1 MTDNFNLR
9 TFLTENKLTKN
20 AKLLSEAVTLNGK
33 PVDVGSIEIE
43 GIDTSDYPDFSDAY
57 ITYAEFEDGTPLT
70 EDELMS
76 LEDENYGIVGELIF
90 DRQLYLEAEGE
101 EEADHGHDI
110 EQAQHNIERQYEETV
125 KENTMT
131 QRDKYLTRL
140 VENALGIQP
149 SDDDEID
156 FNPAD
161 AADEL
166 DYRRDQYRGNQME
179 EADEMVEEKPLPKY
193 ENIEK
198 LMQEIEKSTDEEA
211 HKFKVQEMKRVADM
225 LEKKCTGL
233 EEGDNAE
240 HIDQKKLKQ
249 MKKDIMSL
257 RKGIEKMEKLGEKKF
272 TKKET
277 KTEMKEG
284 FDLRKFL
291 VENKLTTSSRMLNE
305 NVNIEQAF
313 TQAGINLET
322 PVTVAINDDLGT
334 IVEYKEFNTGREAL
348 EYVKQEMQSEYLA
361 GELPE
366 IHYEG
371 DIEPSSELETQ
382 PKLEFQFEDA
392 DILIIQA

>member
-1 MTDNFNLR
+1 
-9 TFLTENKLTKN
+9 
-20 AKLLSEAVTLNGK
+20 
-33 PVDVGSIEIE
+33 
-43 GIDTSDYPDFSDAY
+43 
-57 ITYAEFEDGTPLT
+57 
-70 EDELMS
+70 
-76 LEDENYGIVGELIF
+76 
-90 DRQLYLEAEGE
+90 
-101 EEADHGHDI
+101 
-110 EQAQHNIERQYEETV
+110 
-125 KENTMT
+125 
-131 QRDKYLTRL
+131 
-140 VENALGIQP
+140 
-149 SDDDEID
+149 
-156 FNPAD
+156 
-161 AADEL
+161 
-166 DYRRDQYRGNQME
+166 ME